1 MVLKLDEMVATKTPK
16 FLRDPYLEWVAA
28 EGVPVAEDFGV
39 DLMATDVAPW
49 ARFGVDGAIVHLK
62 GRGDFVSVF
71 ILELPGGGETSP
83 QGHLFEEVVY
93 VLSGH
98 GSTTVEIP
106 GGTKHSFEWG
116 PKSLFALPLN
126 ARYQHFN
133 GSGSEPARLASTNNL
148 CVVMKLFRSTEFIF
162 GATYS
167 FAERALPAAY
177 FSGEG
182 DIIPAPRG
190 RYMWESNFIP
200 DMGSVELL
208 DNPKRG
214 KGSATLAFI
223 LGDGMMHAHSSLMP
237 VGTYKKAH
245 RHGPDYHVM
254 IIDGEGYSLFWYEGE
269 EDFAR
274 IDWREGWAF
283 APPDMMLHQHF
294 NTCARPVRY
303 MATAIGNSRF
313 PFTERNHKNKLG
325 IDISV
330 KEGGGQIEFEDQDPR
345 IHPMYLEALAA
356 TGTQCRMPEFADGEA
371 G

>member
-1 MVLKLDEMVATKTPK
+1 MVLKLDQVVATKTPE
-16 FLRDPYLEWVAA
+16 FLRDPYLEWVAG
-28 EGVPVAEDFGV
+28 EGVPVADDFGV
-39 DLMATDVAPW
+39 DLIGAATAPW

-62 GRGDFVSVF
+62 GRGDFVSIF
-71 ILELPGGGETSP
+71 ILDIPGGGETSP
-83 QGHLFEEVVY
+83 QGHLFEEVIY

-98 GSTTVEIP
+98 GSTNVELP

-126 ARYQHFN
+126 ASYQHFN

-148 CVVMKLFRSTEFIF
+148 CVVMKLFRSAEFIF
-162 GATYS
+162 GTPFA
-167 FAERALPAAY
+167 FAERALPEAY

-190 RYMWESNFIP
+190 RFMWESNFIP
-200 DMGSVELL
+200 DMGTVELL

-223 LGDGMMHAHSSLMP
+223 LGGGMMHAHSSLMP

-254 IIDGEGYSLFWYEGE
+254 IIDGEGYSLFWYEGD
-269 EDFAR
+269 EDFAK

-283 APPDMMLHQHF
+283 APPDQMLHQHF
-294 NTCARPVRY
+294 NTCGRPVRY

-313 PFTERNHKNKLG
+313 PFTERNLKSKLG
-325 IDISV
+325 IDVSV
-330 KEGGGQIEFEDQDPR
+330 KDGGGQIEFEDQDPR
-345 IHPMYLEALAA
+345 IHPMYLKALAA
-356 TGTQCRMPEFADGEA
+356 GGVQCRMPEFAGGEA
-371 G
+371 L